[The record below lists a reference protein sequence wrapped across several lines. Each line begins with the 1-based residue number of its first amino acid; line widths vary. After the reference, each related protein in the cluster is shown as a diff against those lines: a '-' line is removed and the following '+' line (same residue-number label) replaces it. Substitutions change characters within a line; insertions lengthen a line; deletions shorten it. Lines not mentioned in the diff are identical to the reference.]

1 MLFVSRRGG
10 QAEFPNR
17 AVMKILPRLLL
28 ASLAAGA
35 AAACG
40 LVAFTYGETR
50 RVQRL
55 VPVDGEFLEVEG
67 ARLHYVDRGQGPP
80 ILMVHGLGGQLRNF
94 NYLVDL
100 LAEEFRV
107 ILVDRPGSG
116 YSTAPSETGAGL
128 KSQAAVFARFIDKLG
143 LDKPLVVGHSL
154 GGAISLELA
163 LDFPERVG
171 ALALIAPLS
180 QFEEVLPPAFRGLAI
195 TSPRLRTALAWMAVA
210 PASRYGPKTQLE
222 QVFAPDDV
230 PEDFD
235 VRAGGLLARRPS
247 NFLASSADLRGAAE
261 DLADL
266 VARYA
271 QLSVPARV
279 LFGRGDTILNPD
291 IHGRGLE
298 GVVPGLRLDIVD
310 GGHMIPVTYPEE
322 TARWIAEAARDL
334 ASDPGQVL

>member
-1 MLFVSRRGG
+1 
-10 QAEFPNR
+10 
-17 AVMKILPRLLL
+17 MKTLPRLLL
-28 ASLAAGA
+28 GGLAASA
-35 AAACG
+35 AAAAG
-40 LVAFTYGETR
+40 LVAFTYAETR

-67 ARLHYVDRGQGPP
+67 ARLHYVDRGQGQP
-80 ILMVHGLGGQLRNF
+80 IVLIHGLGGQLRNF

-116 YSTAPSETGAGL
+116 YSTATAGTGAGL
-128 KSQAAVFARFIDKLG
+128 RSQAAIFASFLDKLG
-143 LDKPLVVGHSL
+143 LEKPLVVGHSL

-163 LDFPERVG
+163 LDFPEKVG
-171 ALALIAPLS
+171 ALALIAPLT

-195 TSPRLRTALAWMAVA
+195 TSPRVRTAMAWMAVA
-210 PASRYGPKTQLE
+210 PVSRYGPKTQLE
-222 QVFAPDDV
+222 QVFAPDTV
-230 PEDFD
+230 PTDFD
-235 VRAGGLLARRPS
+235 IRAGGLLARRPA

-261 DLADL
+261 DLAGL
-266 VARYA
+266 IARYG
-271 QLSVPARV
+271 QLSVPTRV
-279 LFGRGDTILNPD
+279 LFGRGDTILNPE

-298 GVVPGLRLDIVD
+298 SVAPDLRLDIMD

-334 ASDPGQVL
+334 AGDGAGTQS